1 MGSESAAAS
10 RAGYVA
16 VAALFAAALAVL
28 AVVDPSTAK
37 LLPPCPFRLATGLLC
52 PACGTGRALHALL
65 HGEVVKALRYNPLA
79 VAALP
84 ILVSALAAKTV
95 RPGKP
100 LPRLPRPVVI
110 LVLVLLAAT
119 LVLRNAVPA
128 LAPP

>member
-1 MGSESAAAS
+1 MPAGRTPS

-16 VAALFAAALAVL
+16 VAVLAAAALTLL
-28 AVVDPSTAK
+28 ALVDPSTTT
-37 LLPPCPFRLATGLLC
+37 LLPPCPFRLATGFLC

-65 HGEVVKALRYNPLA
+65 HGELGRALRLNPLA

-84 ILVSALAAKTV
+84 FLLAALAAKAV
-95 RPGKP
+95 RPGEP
-100 LPRLPRPVVI
+100 LPRVPRPVVI
-110 LVLVLLAAT
+110 LVVLLLAAT